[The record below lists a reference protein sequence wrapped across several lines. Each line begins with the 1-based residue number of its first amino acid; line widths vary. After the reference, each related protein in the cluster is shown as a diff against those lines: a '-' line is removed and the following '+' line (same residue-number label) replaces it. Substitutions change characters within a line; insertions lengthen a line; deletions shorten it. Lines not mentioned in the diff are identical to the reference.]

1 MQDHKSTISL
11 GTESIPRLIIR
22 YSVPTIIA
30 MTVAS
35 LYNIVDSI
43 FIGRGVGAMAI
54 SGLAITFPL
63 MNLIMAF
70 CTLIGM
76 GAGSIISIYLGQR
89 EYSKASEVLSNTTT
103 LSIVVG
109 ILVGAI
115 SLIFLNPI
123 LTLFG
128 ATPATI
134 TYAYEYM
141 QVMVMFTPLSFILMG
156 LNNIMRSTGHPIKAM
171 VSLLVSVIANV
182 ILTPIFIFTLDMG
195 IRGAAIGTLLSQSI
209 TLVWLLLHFLN
220 KGTQLTL
227 RGVKR
232 WYNPQITRKI
242 VSIGLSPFMLNLF
255 ACIVVIFINKALI
268 ASGGEI
274 GELAVGSFGI
284 INRTAMLS
292 VMIVLGISQGIQ
304 PIIGYNYGAG
314 NWSRV
319 IRTIKIGIISG
330 VIINTIGWA
339 ACMLAPETISGF
351 FTTDA
356 QLIDITKN
364 AFYLGLIFWPLVGA
378 QVVIQNFFQSIGK
391 PKISI
396 FLSTTRQAVILLPL
410 LVILPPILG
419 VDGVWLSLS
428 ISDCS
433 AFFITAITFWVQI
446 RRLNNKFTNPS
457 TL

>member
-1 MQDHKSTISL
+1 MQDHKSTKSL
-11 GTESIPRLIIR
+11 GTESIPRLILR
-22 YSVPTIIA
+22 YSIPTIIA
-30 MTVAS
+30 MTAMS

-70 CTLIGM
+70 CTLIGIG
-76 GAGSIISIYLGQR
+76 GASIISIFLGQK
-89 EYSKASEVLSNTTT
+89 EYGKASEVLSNTTA
-103 LSIVVG
+103 LSI
-109 ILVGAI
+109 IVGAIIGII

-128 ATPATI
+128 ATESTI
-134 TYAYEYM
+134 SYAHEYM
-141 QVMVMFTPLSFILMG
+141 QVMVIFAPLSFILMG

-171 VSLLVSVIANV
+171 ITLLVSVIANI
-182 ILTPIFIFTLDMG
+182 ILTPLFIFTLDMG
-195 IRGAAIGTLLSQSI
+195 IRGAAIGTIVSQSI

-220 KGTQLTL
+220 RDNQISL

-232 WYNPQITRKI
+232 WYNPLIARKI
-242 VSIGLSPFMLNLF
+242 LTIGLPPFMLNLF

-268 ASGGEI
+268 SSGEGHI

-284 INRTAMLS
+284 INRTGMLS

-314 NWSRV
+314 NWLRV
-319 IRTIKIGIISG
+319 KRTIKIGVLAG
-330 VIINTIGWA
+330 LIINTIGWA

-351 FTTDA
+351 FTTDS
-356 QLIDITKN
+356 QLISITKN
-364 AFYLGLIFWPLVGA
+364 AFHLGLIFWPLVGA
-378 QVVIQNFFQSIGK
+378 QVIIQNFFQSIGK

-410 LVILPPILG
+410 LLILPPIMG
-419 VDGVWLSLS
+419 IDGVWVSLS
-428 ISDCS
+428 ISDLC
-433 AFFITAITFWVQI
+433 AFLLTLATFWVQI
-446 RRLNNKFTNPS
+446 RKLNKQFTTQ